1 MNFDFDT
8 PIDRRGTA
16 SSKWDK
22 YAGRDILPM
31 WVADMDF
38 RSPPEVVEA
47 LKGRAEHGVFG
58 YTHPPGELVDCIE
71 SMCRRQ
77 YGWAIEPEWIVW
89 LPGLGVGLNLV
100 CRAVAGR
107 GDDVLTMTPIYPPF
121 LAAPKKQGCNLVT
134 VPLGRDDNG
143 RWVMDLAALGQAI
156 GPRSRLLLLCNPHN
170 PVGRLYWLDELAAL
184 VSICHKHNLVVCS
197 DEIHCGLILD
207 EGRRHVPTAV
217 ACPEMA
223 DRTITLMA
231 PSKTFN
237 LPGLHCAF
245 AIIPGVEL
253 REALNKAK
261 KGLVP
266 EVSIFGYTGALAA
279 YRHGR
284 QWHRALL
291 AYLRGNREVVE
302 RMIGQAPGLEM
313 AHVEATYLAWIDVR
327 GLERDNAVAF
337 FEAAGVGLSDG
348 GDFGLPGFVRLN
360 FGCPRSRLIEALNR
374 MRRAAGKP

>member
-58 YTHPPGELVDCIE
+58 YTHPPDELVDCIE

-121 LAAPKKQGCNLVT
+121 LAAPKRQDRNLVT
-134 VPLGRDDNG
+134 VPLAQDNG
-143 RWVMDLAALGQAI
+143 RWVMDLAALEQAI
-156 GPRSRLLLLCNPHN
+156 TPRSRLLLLCNPHN
-170 PVGRLYWLDELAAL
+170 PVGRLYSPDELAAL
-184 VSICHKHNLVVCS
+184 MSICREQNLVVCS
-197 DEIHCGLILD
+197 DEIHSGLILD
-207 EGRRHVPTAV
+207 EGRRHVPTVV

-223 DRTITLMA
+223 ERTITLMA

-245 AIIPGVEL
+245 AVISDEKL
-253 REALNKAK
+253 RDAFRKAK
-261 KGLVP
+261 EGLVP
-266 EVSIFGYTGALAA
+266 GVSIFGYTAALAA

-291 AYLRGNREVVE
+291 GYLRANRDVVE
-302 RMIGQAPGLEM
+302 RMIGQTPGLQM

-327 GLERDNAVAF
+327 ELERDNALAF

-348 GDFGLPGFVRLN
+348 RDFGLPGFVRLN
-360 FGCPRSRLIEALNR
+360 FGCPRSRLVEALNR
-374 MRRAAGKP
+374 IRQAAGGP